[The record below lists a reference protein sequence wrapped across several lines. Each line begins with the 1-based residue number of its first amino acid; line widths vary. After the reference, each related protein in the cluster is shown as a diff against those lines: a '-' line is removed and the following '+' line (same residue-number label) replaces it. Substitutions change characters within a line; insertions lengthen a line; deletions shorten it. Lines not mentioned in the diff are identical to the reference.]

1 MKTQEFTSIFKAKV
15 AIIALRE
22 HNTLEKTANKFGIG
36 AALVRMWRDKFIKEA
51 QTIFEH
57 QKTVQDREQ
66 LLKVIGRQQLEIDY
80 LNRIIDTNFRAN
92 QSA

>member
-1 MKTQEFTSIFKAKV
+1 MKTQEFTSTFKAKV
-15 AIIALRE
+15 AIAALRE
-22 HNTLEKTANKFGIG
+22 HSTLEKTAKKFGIG

-80 LNRIIDTNFRAN
+80 LNRIIYTNFKAN